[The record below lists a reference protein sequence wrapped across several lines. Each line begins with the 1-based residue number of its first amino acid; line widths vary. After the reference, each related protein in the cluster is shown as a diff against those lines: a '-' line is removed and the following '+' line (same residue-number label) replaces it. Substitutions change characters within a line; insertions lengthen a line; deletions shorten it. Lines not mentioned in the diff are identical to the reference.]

1 MSEDSSN
8 RPSRRTERPAD
19 VTDPLLWQLA
29 VDVLSAH
36 EPDEN
41 GACGNLLCAGQPW
54 PCAARRTAE
63 QSLQLAGGATG
74 TPSTA
79 DRESDEDAAPAG
91 WSAESESAPAS
102 RRNRSAGSAPS
113 RRASEATASA
123 A

>member
-41 GACGNLLCAGQPW
+41 GACRNLLCAGEPW

-63 QSLQLAGGATG
+63 QSVRLARGGAETH
-74 TPSTA
+74 STA
-79 DRESDEDAAPAG
+79 EPERGEDAAAPG
-91 WSAESESAPAS
+91 RSAESVPAS
-102 RRNRSAGSAPS
+102 RRNRSAGSPSS
-113 RRASEATASA
+113 RRGSEAAASA